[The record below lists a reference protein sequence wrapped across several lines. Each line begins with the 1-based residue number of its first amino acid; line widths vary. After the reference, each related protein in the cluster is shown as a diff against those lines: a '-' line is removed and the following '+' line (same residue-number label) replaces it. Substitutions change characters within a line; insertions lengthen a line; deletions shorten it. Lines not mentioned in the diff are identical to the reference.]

1 MVRADT
7 ASKNIWIAAGDGD
20 LQRVRELVEEQGISP
35 NAPDDVIG
43 YTPMHAAAS
52 YGHLDILG
60 YLIGKGGDV
69 NITDEEGD
77 TPLYTAET
85 VTVAQFLVEHGAEVD
100 IKNSED
106 QSVRPGPLYMF
117 LWCSRAQKA
126 GRRNRRRLSRSRGL
140 HPIQELTPQSQPS
153 EQEGVSGEMT
163 DALIAETEEIIA
175 RCERE
180 GRDPHDELT
189 QVVGRTVLGGMAW
202 AALQDQAQSQNQERD
217 EQRDIDMPER

>member
-106 QSVRPGPLYMF
+106 QSPADATEEDYPEVAAYI
-117 LWCSRAQKA
+117 
-126 GRRNRRRLSRSRGL
+126 RSKSSL
-140 HPIQELTPQSQPS
+140 PQSQPS

>member
-52 YGHLDILG
+52 YGHLNILE

-106 QSVRPGPLYMF
+106 QSPADATEEDYPEVAAYI
-117 LWCSRAQKA
+117 
-126 GRRNRRRLSRSRGL
+126 RSKSSL
-140 HPIQELTPQSQPS
+140 PQPQSS

-202 AALQDQAQSQNQERD
+202 AALQDQAQSQNQDRG